1 MIEPRIYR
9 AAFIPALLAIV
20 LVAFSLEAPPPPLGQ
35 GLAADALF
43 DGQEAS
49 GLLSE
54 ILQTANDRRP
64 GSAGDRA
71 VASEVQTAFTRAGF
85 PTTVDDFSAGG
96 HRLVNVVARKPGDV
110 TRQIVIVAG
119 RDAAGVPDAASSGAD
134 TAALMEFAHVFQGSA
149 THHTIVL
156 ASVDGQ
162 TLGDAGARELA
173 PTIPRAGPVDAV
185 ISISNLGADRSRGPL
200 IVGWSNSSRRGSVGL
215 ERTAAESLRDELG
228 QVPHAE
234 GAIAQFARL
243 AFPIAPGAQGVL
255 LKAGLPAIR
264 ISGSGELPP
273 AHERFSDIA
282 QARYGELGR
291 GALRLVSTLDGN
303 SRTPVHG
310 PASYV
315 QVSGQL
321 LPGWGVS
328 VLALTLMLPALL
340 ASVDAFARTRRR
352 HDAVAP
358 WLGWLAIGAVPF
370 ALAYIAGKLFVLV
383 GLGPYAPPSPL
394 LPGLASL
401 GVAGSCLLA
410 LTVCVAA
417 LAWIVLRPWLIRLAG
432 GLPSTTAAGAASATA
447 LLISALGVAIAFM
460 NPYAALVLV
469 PFVHLSLLAL
479 LTGMRWSRATLAVV
493 VGAIPLC
500 GIGAY
505 YSLRFQLDPLHG
517 VYYLVLL
524 VLGGQPGVL
533 GTVAI
538 CVLLGA
544 CASLAAI
551 LLARFRER
559 PARLAAPEAAP
570 QPLFGPGGHAGPGAL
585 GGTRSTLRR

>member
-96 HRLVNVVARKPGDV
+96 HRLVNVVP
-110 TRQIVIVAG
+110 
-119 RDAAGVPDAASSGAD
+119 
-134 TAALMEFAHVFQGSA
+134 
-149 THHTIVL
+149 L
-156 ASVDGQ
+156 AC
-162 TLGDAGARELA
+162 
-173 PTIPRAGPVDAV
+173 
-185 ISISNLGADRSRGPL
+185 
-200 IVGWSNSSRRGSVGL
+200 
-215 ERTAAESLRDELG
+215 
-228 QVPHAE
+228 
-234 GAIAQFARL
+234 
-243 AFPIAPGAQGVL
+243 PIAPGGQGVL

-321 LPGWGVS
+321 LPVWGVS

-340 ASVDAFARTRRR
+340 ASIDAFARTR
-352 HDAVAP
+352 
-358 WLGWLAIGAVPF
+358 
-370 ALAYIAGKLFVLV
+370 
-383 GLGPYAPPSPL
+383 
-394 LPGLASL
+394 
-401 GVAGSCLLA
+401 
-410 LTVCVAA
+410 
-417 LAWIVLRPWLIRLAG
+417 
-432 GLPSTTAAGAASATA
+432 
-447 LLISALGVAIAFM
+447 
-460 NPYAALVLV
+460 
-469 PFVHLSLLAL
+469 
-479 LTGMRWSRATLAVV
+479 
-493 VGAIPLC
+493 
-500 GIGAY
+500 
-505 YSLRFQLDPLHG
+505 
-517 VYYLVLL
+517 
-524 VLGGQPGVL
+524 
-533 GTVAI
+533 
-538 CVLLGA
+538 
-544 CASLAAI
+544 
-551 LLARFRER
+551 
-559 PARLAAPEAAP
+559 
-570 QPLFGPGGHAGPGAL
+570 
-585 GGTRSTLRR
+585 